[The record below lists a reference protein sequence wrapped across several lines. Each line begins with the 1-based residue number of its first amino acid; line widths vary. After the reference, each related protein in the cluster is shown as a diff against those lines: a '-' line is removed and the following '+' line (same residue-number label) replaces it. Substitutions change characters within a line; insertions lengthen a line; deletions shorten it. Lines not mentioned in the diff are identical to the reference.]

1 MVRKVI
7 RFISGL
13 AIFAIV
19 CFVVWFALV
28 NYNVIDNP
36 YETKAE
42 LISLSQS
49 EIRLKRKNT
58 YQLSASLVPSNVR
71 NGIVSYSSSNP
82 NVATVNEASGF
93 IYAVSN
99 GTTTITATL
108 KSNKNIKADCTVI
121 VSDNDVTINRIELN
135 TKTININ
142 VGGTYPITYKLTP
155 RNATLHSI
163 EYYSSDEKI
172 VKVDNSGKV
181 EGLKEG
187 RAIVTVSDKV
197 TGIKETIDVNVSDK
211 NQVIDDNNTEVSV
224 NAPKSIS
231 INPKLISLNIGGSR
245 KLEVT
250 ITPDKTN
257 KKVTWRSLN
266 SDVATVS
273 SDGLVVGKKE
283 GSTKIVA
290 TTVNGI
296 DAYVNVDVV
305 DNIVNVKKIEV
316 SPTNMNLNVGDKK
329 EFNYTITPENA
340 TNQGVMI
347 SSSDDNVISISDNN
361 VVAIKEGTADV
372 TITTVDGDY
381 SATIKVTVS
390 GKKNIVNETDLTVS
404 PTVLNLSVGSSFE
417 INAKVSPNNA
427 TYKTVSWSSANENVA
442 TVNNGLVVGVS
453 KGKTEIIVSTTN
465 KKITKKVTVNV
476 TDIDITNITLDK
488 SNESIKVGETLSLIK
503 TITPSNASNQNV
515 SWDSSNTNVAT
526 VDSNGLVT
534 GKNAGKTTITVRT
547 SNGKMASCMV
557 EVK

>member
-1 MVRKVI
+1 MIRKVI

-71 NGIVSYSSSNP
+71 NGIVTYTSSNP
-82 NVATVNEASGF
+82 KVATVNEASGF
-93 IYAVSN
+93 VYALEN

-108 KSNKNIKADCTVI
+108 KSNKNITADCTVI
-121 VSDNDVTINRIELN
+121 VSDNDVTINKIELN

-163 EYYSSDEKI
+163 EYYSSDESI

-187 RAIVTVSDKV
+187 RAIVTVSDKI

-231 INPKLISLNIGGSR
+231 INPKMISLNIGGSR

-283 GSTKIVA
+283 GSTKIIA
-290 TTVNGI
+290 TTVNGL

-316 SPTNMNLNVGDKK
+316 SPTSMNLNVGDKK
-329 EFNYTITPENA
+329 EFDYTITPDNA

-347 SSSDDNVISISDNN
+347 SSSDDNVVSISDNN
-361 VVAIKEGTADV
+361 VVAIGQGSADV

-381 SATIKVTVS
+381 SATIKVTV
-390 GKKNIVNETDLTVS
+390 GGNKNIVNETGLTVS
-404 PTVLNLSVGSSFE
+404 PTTLNLSVGASYE
-417 INAKVSPNNA
+417 INAKITPNNA
-427 TYKTVSWSSANENVA
+427 TYKTLSWSSSNENIA
-442 TVNNGLVVGVS
+442 TVNNGLIVGVS

-465 KKITKKVTVNV
+465 KKITKKITVNV

-488 SNESIKVGETLSLIK
+488 SSESIKVGETLSLIK

>member
-1 MVRKVI
+1 MIRKVI

-71 NGIVSYSSSNP
+71 NGIVTYTSSNP
-82 NVATVNEASGF
+82 KVATVNEASGF
-93 IYAVSN
+93 VYALEN

-108 KSNKNIKADCTVI
+108 KSNKNITADCTVI
-121 VSDNDVTINRIELN
+121 VSDNDVTINKIELN

-163 EYYSSDEKI
+163 EYYSSDDSI

-187 RAIVTVSDKV
+187 RAIVTVSDKI

-224 NAPKSIS
+224 NTPKSIS
-231 INPKLISLNIGGSR
+231 INPKMISLNIGGSR

-283 GSTKIVA
+283 GSTKIIA
-290 TTVNGI
+290 TTVNGL

-316 SPTNMNLNVGDKK
+316 SPTSMNLNVGDKK
-329 EFNYTITPENA
+329 EFDYTITPDNA

-347 SSSDDNVISISDNN
+347 SSSDDNVVSISDNN
-361 VVAIKEGTADV
+361 VVAIGQGSADV

-381 SATIKVTVS
+381 SATIKVTV
-390 GKKNIVNETDLTVS
+390 GGNKNIVNETGLTVS
-404 PTVLNLSVGSSFE
+404 PTTLNLSVGASYE
-417 INAKVSPNNA
+417 INAKITPNNA
-427 TYKTVSWSSANENVA
+427 TYKTLSWSSSNENIA
-442 TVNNGLVVGVS
+442 TVNNGLIVGVS

-465 KKITKKVTVNV
+465 KKITKKITVNV

-488 SNESIKVGETLSLIK
+488 SSESIKVGETLSLIK

>member
-316 SPTNMNLNVGDKK
+316 SPSNMNLNVGDKK

>member
-305 DNIVNVKKIEV
+305 DNIINVKKIEV

-476 TDIDITNITLDK
+476 TDIDITNITLDI
-488 SNESIKVGETLSLIK
+488 SN
-503 TITPSNASNQNV
+503 
-515 SWDSSNTNVAT
+515 
-526 VDSNGLVT
+526 
-534 GKNAGKTTITVRT
+534 
-547 SNGKMASCMV
+547 
-557 EVK
+557 

>member
-283 GSTKIVA
+283 GSTTIVA

-316 SPTNMNLNVGDKK
+316 SPSNMNLNVGDKK

>member
-305 DNIVNVKKIEV
+305 DNIINVKKIEV